1 MIFKILILLIF
12 CKDMSLLYEI
22 FDSPFKLVNSQSR
35 DNGDPL
41 IPSLKF
47 EFKTDDIYDTTT
59 KEIIFNISK
68 RHFDDIILQYKNYV
82 LNGVS
87 TTESSYALYV
97 SIFKDDEWEYKHI
110 YSMLLDHESDRIS
123 WENKYD
129 SNTEIEGD
137 FFIGID
143 VVVSVSPADEDR
155 YDEYRYDKDYDYKLK
170 KSIKED
176 ECVICLNN
184 KANILYTECLHF
196 VVCDSCDKK
205 GKFSKCPLCRK
216 KIKNQR
222 IKI

>member
-1 MIFKILILLIF
+1 
-12 CKDMSLLYEI
+12 MSLLYEI

-35 DNGDPL
+35 DYEEP

-97 SIFKDDEWEYKHI
+97 SIFKDDEWEHKHI

-123 WENKYD
+123 WENKYG
-129 SNTEIEGD
+129 SNTEIEGE

-143 VVVSVSPADEDR
+143 VVVYVSPANEDHYDEDV
-155 YDEYRYDKDYDYKLK
+155 YDNVVK
-170 KSIKED
+170 KTITES
-176 ECVICLNN
+176 ECIICFEN
-184 KANILYTECLHF
+184 KPNMLYTDCLHLC
-196 VVCDSCDKK
+196 VCNDCDRK
-205 GKFSKCPLCRK
+205 GKFTKCPLCRT
-216 KIKNQR
+216 KIKNQKIR
-222 IKI
+222 IT

>member
-1 MIFKILILLIF
+1 
-12 CKDMSLLYEI
+12 MSLLYEI
-22 FDSPFKLVNSQSR
+22 FEPPFKLVNSQER
-35 DNGDPL
+35 DYEEPR

-47 EFKTDDIYDTTT
+47 EFKTDNIYDTTT

-82 LNGVS
+82 LNGTP

-97 SIFKDDEWEYKHI
+97 SIFKDDEWEFKHI
-110 YSMLLDHESDRIS
+110 YSIILDHESDRIS

-129 SNTEIEGD
+129 SNTEIEGE

-143 VVVSVSPADEDR
+143 VVVYVSPEDEDR
-155 YDEYRYDKDYDYKLK
+155 FDEDYDYKLK

-176 ECVICLNN
+176 ECIICCDN

-196 VVCDSCDKK
+196 VVCDGCDKK
-205 GKFSKCPLCRK
+205 GRLSKCPLCRK

>member
-35 DNGDPL
+35 DYEEP

-68 RHFDDIILQYKNYV
+68 RHFDDIVLQYKNYV

-87 TTESSYALYV
+87 TTESTYALYV
-97 SIFKDDEWEYKHI
+97 SIFKDDEWEFKHI
-110 YSMLLDHESDRIS
+110 YSIILDHESDRIS

-129 SNTEIEGD
+129 SNMEIEGE

-143 VVVSVSPADEDR
+143 VCVYVSPADDDC
-155 YDEYRYDKDYDYKLK
+155 YDELYEDIKPTRKAILEQECIICYEN
-170 KSIKED
+170 KS
-176 ECVICLNN
+176 NM
-184 KANILYTECLHF
+184 LYLDCLH
-196 VVCDSCDKK
+196 VCVCNVCDCK
-205 GKFSKCPLCRK
+205 GKFKKCPLCRT
-216 KIKNQR
+216 KIKNQ
-222 IKI
+222 KIRLT

>member
-1 MIFKILILLIF
+1 
-12 CKDMSLLYEI
+12 MSLLYEI

-35 DNGDPL
+35 DYEEP

-68 RHFDDIILQYKNYV
+68 RHFDDIVLQYKNYV
-82 LNGVS
+82 LNGVL
-87 TTESSYALYV
+87 TTESTYALYV
-97 SIFKDDEWEYKHI
+97 SIFKDDEWEFKHI
-110 YSMLLDHESDRIS
+110 YSIILDHESDRIS

-129 SNTEIEGD
+129 SNIEIEGE
-137 FFIGID
+137 FFIGIN
-143 VVVSVSPADEDR
+143 VTVYISPADEDR
-155 YDEYRYDKDYDYKLK
+155 YDEDYDYKLK

-176 ECVICLNN
+176 ECVICFNN

-196 VVCDSCDKK
+196 VVCDGCDKK

>member
-1 MIFKILILLIF
+1 
-12 CKDMSLLYEI
+12 MSLLYEI

-35 DNGDPL
+35 DYEEP

-47 EFKTDDIYDTTT
+47 EFKTDNIYDTTT

-68 RHFDDIILQYKNYV
+68 RHFDDIILQYKNYF

-97 SIFKDDEWEYKHI
+97 SIFKDDEWEFKHI
-110 YSMLLDHESDRIS
+110 YSILLDHESDRIS

-129 SNTEIEGD
+129 SNAEIEGE

-143 VVVSVSPADEDR
+143 VVVYVSPEDKDHYDED
-155 YDEYRYDKDYDYKLK
+155 YNYKLK

-176 ECVICLNN
+176 ECVICFNN

-196 VVCDSCDKK
+196 VVCDGCDKK

-216 KIKNQR
+216 NIKNQR

>member
-1 MIFKILILLIF
+1 
-12 CKDMSLLYEI
+12 MSLLYEI

-35 DNGDPL
+35 DYEEP

-47 EFKTDDIYDTTT
+47 EFKTDNIYDTTT

-97 SIFKDDEWEYKHI
+97 SIFKDDEWEFKHI
-110 YSMLLDHESDRIS
+110 YSILLDHESDRIS

-129 SNTEIEGD
+129 SNAEIEGE

-143 VVVSVSPADEDR
+143 VVVYVSPEDKDHYDED
-155 YDEYRYDKDYDYKLK
+155 YNYKLK

-176 ECVICLNN
+176 ECVICFNN
-184 KANILYTECLHF
+184 KANILDTECLHF
-196 VVCDSCDKK
+196 VVCDGCDKK

>member
-1 MIFKILILLIF
+1 
-12 CKDMSLLYEI
+12 MSLLYEI

-35 DNGDPL
+35 DYEEP

-97 SIFKDDEWEYKHI
+97 SIFKDDEWELKHI

-129 SNTEIEGD
+129 SNMEIERE

-143 VVVSVSPADEDR
+143 VVVYVSPADEDR
-155 YDEYRYDKDYDYKLK
+155 YDEDYDYKLK

-176 ECVICLNN
+176 ECIICFNN

-196 VVCDSCDKK
+196 VVCDGCDKK

>member
-1 MIFKILILLIF
+1 
-12 CKDMSLLYEI
+12 MSLLYEI

-35 DNGDPL
+35 DYEEP

-47 EFKTDDIYDTTT
+47 EFKTDNIYDTTT

-68 RHFDDIILQYKNYV
+68 RHFDDIVLEYKNYV

-97 SIFKDDEWEYKHI
+97 RIFKDDEWELKHI
-110 YSMLLDHESDRIS
+110 YSILLDHESDRIS
-123 WENKYD
+123 WENKYN
-129 SNTEIEGD
+129 SNMEIEGE

-143 VVVSVSPADEDR
+143 VVVYVSPEDKDHYDED
-155 YDEYRYDKDYDYKLK
+155 YNYKLK

-176 ECVICLNN
+176 ECVICFNN

-196 VVCDSCDKK
+196 VVCDGCDKK

-216 KIKNQR
+216 NIKNQR

>member
-1 MIFKILILLIF
+1 
-12 CKDMSLLYEI
+12 MSLLYEI

-35 DNGDPL
+35 DYEEP

-47 EFKTDDIYDTTT
+47 EFKTDYIYDTTT

-68 RHFDDIILQYKNYV
+68 RHFDDIVLQYKNYV
-82 LNGVS
+82 LNGVL
-87 TTESSYALYV
+87 TTESTYALYV
-97 SIFKDDEWEYKHI
+97 SIFKDDEWEFKHI
-110 YSMLLDHESDRIS
+110 YSIILDHESDRIS

-129 SNTEIEGD
+129 SNMEIEGE
-137 FFIGID
+137 FFIGIN
-143 VVVSVSPADEDR
+143 VGVYVSPVDEDR
-155 YDEYRYDKDYDYKLK
+155 YDEDYNYKLK

-176 ECVICLNN
+176 DCVICFNN

-196 VVCDSCDKK
+196 VVCDGCDKK

>member
-1 MIFKILILLIF
+1 
-12 CKDMSLLYEI
+12 MSLLYEI

-35 DNGDPL
+35 DYEEP

-47 EFKTDDIYDTTT
+47 EFKTDNILDTTT

-68 RHFDDIILQYKNYV
+68 RHFDDIVLEYKNYV

-97 SIFKDDEWEYKHI
+97 SIFKDDEWEHKHI
-110 YSMLLDHESDRIS
+110 YTMLLDHESDRIS

-129 SNTEIEGD
+129 SNVEIEGE

-143 VVVSVSPADEDR
+143 VVVYISPEDKDR
-155 YDEYRYDKDYDYKLK
+155 YDEDYDYKLK

-176 ECVICLNN
+176 ECVICFNN

-196 VVCDSCDKK
+196 VVCDGCDKK

>member
-1 MIFKILILLIF
+1 
-12 CKDMSLLYEI
+12 MSLLYEI
-22 FDSPFKLVNSQSR
+22 FDLPFKLVNSQSR
-35 DNGDPL
+35 DYEEP

-47 EFKTDDIYDTTT
+47 EFKTDNICDTTT

-68 RHFDDIILQYKNYV
+68 RHFDDIVLEYKNYV
-82 LNGVS
+82 LNGVF
-87 TTESSYALYV
+87 TTESSYSLYV
-97 SIFKDDEWEYKHI
+97 RIFKDDEWELKHI
-110 YSMLLDHESDRIS
+110 YTMLLDHESDRIS
-123 WENKYD
+123 WENKYG
-129 SNTEIEGD
+129 SNMEIEGE

-143 VVVSVSPADEDR
+143 VVVYVSPEDKDR
-155 YDEYRYDKDYDYKLK
+155 YDEDYDYKLK

-176 ECVICLNN
+176 ECVICFNN

-196 VVCDSCDKK
+196 VVCDGCDKK

>member
-1 MIFKILILLIF
+1 
-12 CKDMSLLYEI
+12 MSLLYEI

-35 DNGDPL
+35 DYEEP

-68 RHFDDIILQYKNYV
+68 RHFDNIVLEYKNYV

-87 TTESSYALYV
+87 TTESTYTLYV
-97 SIFKDDEWEYKHI
+97 KIFKDDEWELKHI

-123 WENKYD
+123 WENKYV
-129 SNTEIEGD
+129 SNMEIEGE

-143 VVVSVSPADEDR
+143 VGVYVSPADEDR
-155 YDEYRYDKDYDYKLK
+155 YDEDYNYKLK

-196 VVCDSCDKK
+196 VVCDGCDKK

>member
-1 MIFKILILLIF
+1 
-12 CKDMSLLYEI
+12 MSLLYEI

-35 DNGDPL
+35 DYEEP

-47 EFKTDDIYDTTT
+47 EFKTDDICDTTT

-68 RHFDDIILQYKNYV
+68 RHFDDIIRQYKNYV
-82 LNGVS
+82 LNGAS

-110 YSMLLDHESDRIS
+110 YSILLDHESDRIS
-123 WENKYD
+123 WENKYID
-129 SNTEIEGD
+129 NMEIEGD

-143 VVVSVSPADEDR
+143 VNVYVSPANEDL
-155 YDEYRYDKDYDYKLK
+155 YGDYDYKLK

-196 VVCDSCDKK
+196 VVCDGCDKK

>member
-1 MIFKILILLIF
+1 
-12 CKDMSLLYEI
+12 MSLLYEI

-35 DNGDPL
+35 VYEEP

-47 EFKTDDIYDTTT
+47 EFKTDNIYDTTT

-68 RHFDDIILQYKNYV
+68 RHFDDIVLEYKNYV

-97 SIFKDDEWEYKHI
+97 RIFKDDEWELKHI

-123 WENKYD
+123 WENKYG
-129 SNTEIEGD
+129 SNTEIEGE

-143 VVVSVSPADEDR
+143 VVVYVSPADEDR
-155 YDEYRYDKDYDYKLK
+155 YDEDYDYKLK

-176 ECVICLNN
+176 ECVICFNN

-196 VVCDSCDKK
+196 VVCDGCDKK
-205 GKFSKCPLCRK
+205 GKFSKCPLCRT
-216 KIKNQR
+216 KIKNQKIR
-222 IKI
+222 IT

>member
-1 MIFKILILLIF
+1 
-12 CKDMSLLYEI
+12 MSLLYEI

-35 DNGDPL
+35 DYEEP

-47 EFKTDDIYDTTT
+47 EFKTDNIYDTTT

-68 RHFDDIILQYKNYV
+68 RHFDDIVLEYKNYV

-97 SIFKDDEWEYKHI
+97 RIFKDDEWELKHI
-110 YSMLLDHESDRIS
+110 YSILLDHESDRIS
-123 WENKYD
+123 WENKYN
-129 SNTEIEGD
+129 SNVEIEGE

-143 VVVSVSPADEDR
+143 VVVYVSPEDKDHYDED
-155 YDEYRYDKDYDYKLK
+155 YNYKLK

-176 ECVICLNN
+176 ECVICFNN

-196 VVCDSCDKK
+196 VVCDGCDKK
-205 GKFSKCPLCRK
+205 GNFSKCPLCRK

>member
-1 MIFKILILLIF
+1 
-12 CKDMSLLYEI
+12 MSLLYEI

-35 DNGDPL
+35 DYEEP

-68 RHFDDIILQYKNYV
+68 RHFDDIVLQYKNYV

-87 TTESSYALYV
+87 TTESTYSLYV
-97 SIFKDDEWEYKHI
+97 RIFKDDEWELKHI
-110 YSMLLDHESDRIS
+110 YSIILDHESDRIS

-129 SNTEIEGD
+129 SNMEIEGE

-143 VVVSVSPADEDR
+143 VGVYVSPADEDR
-155 YDEYRYDKDYDYKLK
+155 YDEDYNYKLK

-196 VVCDSCDKK
+196 VVCDGCDKK

>member
-1 MIFKILILLIF
+1 
-12 CKDMSLLYEI
+12 MSLLYEI

-35 DNGDPL
+35 DNEEP

-68 RHFDDIILQYKNYV
+68 RHFDDIIRQYKNYV

-110 YSMLLDHESDRIS
+110 YSMLLDHENDRIS
-123 WENKYD
+123 WENKYI
-129 SNTEIEGD
+129 NNMEIEGD

-143 VVVSVSPADEDR
+143 VIVYVSPANEDL
-155 YDEYRYDKDYDYKLK
+155 YEDYNYKLK

>member
-1 MIFKILILLIF
+1 
-12 CKDMSLLYEI
+12 MSLLYEI

-35 DNGDPL
+35 DYEEP

-47 EFKTDDIYDTTT
+47 EFKTDNILDTTT

-68 RHFDDIILQYKNYV
+68 RHFDDIVLEYKNYV

-97 SIFKDDEWEYKHI
+97 SIFKDDEWELKHI

-123 WENKYD
+123 WENKYG
-129 SNTEIEGD
+129 SNMEIEGE
-137 FFIGID
+137 FFIGIN
-143 VVVSVSPADEDR
+143 VVVYVSPADEDH
-155 YDEYRYDKDYDYKLK
+155 YDEDYDYKLK

-176 ECVICLNN
+176 ECVICFNN

-196 VVCDSCDKK
+196 VVCDGCDKK

>member
-1 MIFKILILLIF
+1 
-12 CKDMSLLYEI
+12 MSLLYEI

-35 DNGDPL
+35 DYEEP

-47 EFKTDDIYDTTT
+47 EFKTDNIYDTTT

-87 TTESSYALYV
+87 TTESTYALYV
-97 SIFKDDEWEYKHI
+97 SIFKDDEWEFKHI
-110 YSMLLDHESDRIS
+110 YSILLDHESDRIS
-123 WENKYD
+123 WENKYN
-129 SNTEIEGD
+129 SNMEIEGE

-143 VVVSVSPADEDR
+143 VVVYVSPEVEDR
-155 YDEYRYDKDYDYKLK
+155 YDEDYDYKLK

-176 ECVICLNN
+176 ECVICCDN
-184 KANILYTECLHF
+184 KANILYIECLHF
-196 VVCDSCDKK
+196 VVCDGCDKK

>member
-1 MIFKILILLIF
+1 
-12 CKDMSLLYEI
+12 MSLLYEI

-35 DNGDPL
+35 DYEEP

-97 SIFKDDEWEYKHI
+97 SISKDDEWELKHI

-123 WENKYD
+123 WENKYG
-129 SNTEIEGD
+129 SNMEIEGE

-143 VVVSVSPADEDR
+143 VVVYVSPADEDR
-155 YDEYRYDKDYDYKLK
+155 YDEDYDYKLK

-176 ECVICLNN
+176 ECVICFNN
-184 KANILYTECLHF
+184 KQIYYILNACILLF
-196 VVCDSCDKK
+196 VMVVIRRVS
-205 GKFSKCPLCRK
+205 FLNVPYVERK
-216 KIKNQR
+216 LKTKE
-222 IKI
+222 

>member
-1 MIFKILILLIF
+1 
-12 CKDMSLLYEI
+12 MSLLHEI

-35 DNGDPL
+35 DYGEP

-68 RHFDDIILQYKNYV
+68 RHFDNIVLQYKDYV
-82 LNGVS
+82 LNGIS
-87 TTESSYALYV
+87 TTESTYALYV
-97 SIFKDDEWEYKHI
+97 SIFKDDEWEFKHI
-110 YSMLLDHESDRIS
+110 YSILLDHESDRIS

-129 SNTEIEGD
+129 SNTEIEGE

-143 VVVSVSPADEDR
+143 VVVYVSPEDEDR
-155 YDEYRYDKDYDYKLK
+155 YDEDYDYKLK

-176 ECVICLNN
+176 ECVICFDN

-196 VVCDSCDKK
+196 VVCDGCDKK

>member
-1 MIFKILILLIF
+1 
-12 CKDMSLLYEI
+12 MSLLYEI

-35 DNGDPL
+35 DYEEP

-47 EFKTDDIYDTTT
+47 EFKTDNIYDTTT

-97 SIFKDDEWEYKHI
+97 SIFKDDEWEFKHI
-110 YSMLLDHESDRIS
+110 YSILLDHESDRIS

-129 SNTEIEGD
+129 SNAEIEGE

-143 VVVSVSPADEDR
+143 VVVYVSPEDKDHYDED
-155 YDEYRYDKDYDYKLK
+155 YNYKLK

-176 ECVICLNN
+176 ECVICFNN

-196 VVCDSCDKK
+196 VVCDGCDKK

>member
-1 MIFKILILLIF
+1 
-12 CKDMSLLYEI
+12 MSLLHEI

-35 DNGDPL
+35 DYGEP

-68 RHFDDIILQYKNYV
+68 RHFDDIVLQYKNYV

-87 TTESSYALYV
+87 TTESTYALYV
-97 SIFKDDEWEYKHI
+97 SIFKDDEWEFKHI
-110 YSMLLDHESDRIS
+110 YSILLDHESDRIS

-129 SNTEIEGD
+129 SNMEIEGE

-143 VVVSVSPADEDR
+143 VVVYVSHEVEDR
-155 YDEYRYDKDYDYKLK
+155 YDEDYNYKLK

-176 ECVICLNN
+176 ECVICFNN

-196 VVCDSCDKK
+196 VVCDGCDKK

-216 KIKNQR
+216 NIKNQR

>member
-1 MIFKILILLIF
+1 
-12 CKDMSLLYEI
+12 MSLLYEI

-35 DNGDPL
+35 DYEEP

-68 RHFDDIILQYKNYV
+68 RHFDDIVLQYKNYV

-87 TTESSYALYV
+87 TTESTYALYV
-97 SIFKDDEWEYKHI
+97 KIFKDGEWELKHI
-110 YSMLLDHESDRIS
+110 YSIILDHESDRIS

-129 SNTEIEGD
+129 SNMEIEGK

-143 VVVSVSPADEDR
+143 VGVYVSPADEDR
-155 YDEYRYDKDYDYKLK
+155 YDEDYNYKLK

-176 ECVICLNN
+176 DCVICLNN

-196 VVCDSCDKK
+196 VVCDGCDKK

>member
-1 MIFKILILLIF
+1 
-12 CKDMSLLYEI
+12 MSLLYEI

-35 DNGDPL
+35 DYEEP

-97 SIFKDDEWEYKHI
+97 SIFKDDEWEHKHI

-123 WENKYD
+123 WENKYG
-129 SNTEIEGD
+129 SNTEIEGE

-143 VVVSVSPADEDR
+143 VVVYVSPADEDH
-155 YDEYRYDKDYDYKLK
+155 YDEDVYDNVVK
-170 KSIKED
+170 KTITES
-176 ECVICLNN
+176 ECIICFEN
-184 KANILYTECLHF
+184 KPNMLYTDCLHLC
-196 VVCDSCDKK
+196 VCNDCDRK
-205 GKFSKCPLCRK
+205 GKFTKCPLCRT
-216 KIKNQR
+216 KIKNQKIR
-222 IKI
+222 IT

>member
-1 MIFKILILLIF
+1 MIFKVLILLIF

-35 DNGDPL
+35 DYEEP

-129 SNTEIEGD
+129 SNMEIEGE

-143 VVVSVSPADEDR
+143 VVVYVSPPSDEDR
-155 YDEYRYDKDYDYKLK
+155 YDEVYDYKLK

-176 ECVICLNN
+176 ECVICFNN

-196 VVCDSCDKK
+196 VVCDGCDKK

>member
-1 MIFKILILLIF
+1 
-12 CKDMSLLYEI
+12 MSLLYEI

-35 DNGDPL
+35 DYEEP

-68 RHFDDIILQYKNYV
+68 RHFDDIVLQYKNYV

-87 TTESSYALYV
+87 TTESSYNLYV
-97 SIFKDDEWEYKHI
+97 SIFKDDEWELKHI

-129 SNTEIEGD
+129 SNMEIEGE

-143 VVVSVSPADEDR
+143 VVVYVSPPSDEDR
-155 YDEYRYDKDYDYKLK
+155 YDEVYDYKLK

-176 ECVICLNN
+176 KCVICFDN

-196 VVCDSCDKK
+196 VVCDGCDKK

>member
-1 MIFKILILLIF
+1 
-12 CKDMSLLYEI
+12 MSLLYEI

-35 DNGDPL
+35 DYEEP

-68 RHFDDIILQYKNYV
+68 RHFDDIVLQYKNYV

-87 TTESSYALYV
+87 TTESTYALYV
-97 SIFKDDEWEYKHI
+97 KIFKDGEWELKHI
-110 YSMLLDHESDRIS
+110 YSIILDHESDRIS

-129 SNTEIEGD
+129 SNIEIEGE
-137 FFIGID
+137 FFIGIN
-143 VVVSVSPADEDR
+143 VTVYISPANEDL
-155 YDEYRYDKDYDYKLK
+155 YEDYNYKLK

-176 ECVICLNN
+176 ECVICFNN

-196 VVCDSCDKK
+196 VVCDGCDKK

>member
-1 MIFKILILLIF
+1 
-12 CKDMSLLYEI
+12 MSLLYEI

-35 DNGDPL
+35 DYDEPY

-47 EFKTDDIYDTTT
+47 EFKTDDILDTTT

-68 RHFDDIILQYKNYV
+68 RHFDDLILQYKNYV
-82 LNGVS
+82 LNGVP
-87 TTESSYALYV
+87 TTESSYGLYV
-97 SIFKDDEWEYKHI
+97 SIFKDDEWEIKHI
-110 YSMLLDHESDRIS
+110 YSMLLDHESDRIT

-129 SNTEIEGD
+129 SNTEIEGN
-137 FFIGID
+137 FFIGIN
-143 VVVSVSPADEDR
+143 VTVYVSPPTEDL
-155 YDEYRYDKDYDYKLK
+155 YEDYENYDYKLK

-176 ECVICLNN
+176 DCVICLNN

-205 GKFSKCPLCRK
+205 GKFSKCPLCRT

>member
-1 MIFKILILLIF
+1 
-12 CKDMSLLYEI
+12 MSLLYEI

-35 DNGDPL
+35 DYGEP

-97 SIFKDDEWEYKHI
+97 SIFKDDEWEHKHI

-129 SNTEIEGD
+129 SNTEIEGE

-143 VVVSVSPADEDR
+143 VVVYVSPADEDR
-155 YDEYRYDKDYDYKLK
+155 YDEDYDYKLK

-176 ECVICLNN
+176 ECVICFNN

-196 VVCDSCDKK
+196 VVCDGCDKK

>member
-1 MIFKILILLIF
+1 
-12 CKDMSLLYEI
+12 MSLLYEI
-22 FDSPFKLVNSQSR
+22 FDSPFKLVNSQAR
-35 DNGDPL
+35 DYEEP

-47 EFKTDDIYDTTT
+47 EFKTDNILDTTT

-68 RHFDDIILQYKNYV
+68 RHFDDIVLEYKNYV

-97 SIFKDDEWEYKHI
+97 SIFKDDEWELKHI

-123 WENKYD
+123 WENKYG
-129 SNTEIEGD
+129 SNMEIEGE

-143 VVVSVSPADEDR
+143 VVVYVSPADEDR
-155 YDEYRYDKDYDYKLK
+155 YDEDYDYKLK

-176 ECVICLNN
+176 ECVICFNN

-196 VVCDSCDKK
+196 VVCDGCDKK

>member
-1 MIFKILILLIF
+1 
-12 CKDMSLLYEI
+12 MSLLHEI
-22 FDSPFKLVNSQSR
+22 FDSPFKLVNSHSIDFDEPIQ
-35 DNGDPL
+35 
-41 IPSLKF
+41 SLKF
-47 EFKTDDIYDTTT
+47 EFKTDDIFDTTT

-68 RHFDDIILQYKNYV
+68 RHFDDITRQYKNFV
-82 LNGVS
+82 LNGVP
-87 TTESSYALYV
+87 TTESSYGLYV
-97 SIFKDDEWEYKHI
+97 SIFKDDEWEIKHI

-129 SNTEIEGD
+129 SNTEIEGE
-137 FFIGID
+137 FFIGIN
-143 VVVSVSPADEDR
+143 VTVYISPPIEDL
-155 YDEYRYDKDYDYKLK
+155 YEDYENYDYKLK

-176 ECVICLNN
+176 ECVICFNN

-216 KIKNQR
+216 EIKNQR